1 MKKILY
7 TFLVAALILVSA
19 PTVFATSDM
28 YYTNN
33 ENLSMTEKQYN
44 NLLNLGF
51 TEKQIER
58 MDYET
63 FEKNKDIEARIVA
76 TDKKYV
82 KTTTIMRNG
91 IKSYTS
97 EYLTEEEMMD
107 EVQAAKEQPPYS
119 PRSVSGTYYNG
130 AAETDYKVIISR
142 IINLNDY
149 TMRYKLDAYWYT
161 IPSTRS
167 YDIMGIGIEANKVQ
181 INSGIDFREDWW
193 TTSNTTGYTLANSPK
208 ILSTGGA
215 VLFPLPSGSLDSLEQ
230 YMYFNVDKKA
240 GVNTVNYLK
249 ATGDYAHATVTV
261 SNNAYNYMTVNVAG
275 GIVIDNPY
283 ANSFDEMDEA
293 VATFVGT
300 W

>member
-19 PTVFATSDM
+19 PAVLATSDV

-33 ENLSMTEKQYN
+33 EGYSMTEKQYN
-44 NLLNLGF
+44 NLLNQGF

-63 FEKNKDIEARIVA
+63 FQENKDIEARIVA
-76 TDKKYV
+76 IDKKYV

-91 IKSYTS
+91 IKTYTS
-97 EYLTEEEMMD
+97 ESLTEEEMLK

-119 PRSVSGTYYNG
+119 PRFVPGTYYNG
-130 AAETDYKVIISR
+130 AAETDYKAIQTVIA
-142 IINLNDY
+142 NLDDD
-149 TMRYKLDAYWYT
+149 TMRYKLDTYWY
-161 IPSTRS
+161 IMPSNRS
-167 YDIMGIGIEANKVQ
+167 YDIMGIGIEATKVQ
-181 INSGIDFREDWW
+181 INSGIIFREDWW
-193 TTSNTTGYTLANSPK
+193 TTSNTTDYTTGKYTK
-208 ILSTGGA
+208 IGNTGG
-215 VLFPLPSGSLDSLEQ
+215 VILFPLPSGSIETLEQ
-230 YMYFNVDKKA
+230 YMYFTVDKKP
-240 GVNTVNYLK
+240 GVSTVYSLT

-261 SNNAYNYMTVNVAG
+261 SNNAYNYMSVNVAG
-275 GIVIDNPY
+275 GIEIDSPY

-293 VATFVGT
+293 VAGFTGT